1 MVAMDRAELGR
12 ALVAAAYL
20 EGDFVLSSGQRS
32 RYYLDKYLFSTE
44 PRLLGAIAR
53 HLAPLVPLG
62 TQRLAGVEL
71 GGVPLVTAL
80 SLESGLP
87 FVIVRKGQKE
97 HGTARRIEGVLK
109 PGERVTLVEDI
120 WTTARQAV
128 AAAGVLR
135 EAGAEVA
142 AILAV
147 VDREQGGPEAIRQAG
162 FEPRPLFTRTELG
175 IRV

>member
-1 MVAMDRAELGR
+1 MDRAELGR

-20 EGDFVLSSGQRS
+20 EGDFLLSSGQRS

-44 PRLLGAIAR
+44 PRLLAAIAE
-53 HLAPLVPLG
+53 HLAPLVPAG

-71 GGVPLVTAL
+71 GGVPLATAL
-80 SLESGLP
+80 ALQCGLP
-87 FVIVRKGQKE
+87 FVIVRKGQKDY
-97 HGTARRIEGVLK
+97 GTARKIEGILRA
-109 PGERVTLVEDI
+109 GERVALVEDI
-120 WTTARQAV
+120 WTTARQAI
-128 AAAGVLR
+128 AAAEVLR

-142 AILAV
+142 AVLAV

-162 FEPRPLFTRTELG
+162 FEPRALFTRTDLG